1 MTICLSKGFLC
12 LFLRSCRIFMLGLIS
27 AVRKNSLAEA
37 AGIVAGDKLVAVD
50 GVQVKDIIELSF
62 YTSDYEV
69 ELELENAQG
78 QRRQVHIDKYPD
90 EDLGLEFE
98 AAVFDKVSTCYN
110 NCIFCFVDQMIPG
123 MRKGLYV
130 RDDDYRL
137 SFLYGNFITLTNLKE
152 EDFQRIIQ
160 THMTPL
166 YVSVHATDPK
176 VRCEMMHNRF
186 AGELMDKLER
196 LFAAGIEVHTQIV
209 CCPGYN
215 DGVILAKSF
224 HDLYARHPHV
234 LTMAV
239 VPVGITK
246 HREGLHPLRTFTKEE
261 AAALIDQV
269 TPWQRQCREETG
281 KTFIYLGD
289 EFYLLAGRD
298 VPTAEWYDGFP
309 QLENGIGLTRSF
321 VDEWQ
326 ATLPSL
332 SSYQAASP
340 AVIPVGESA
349 FTVLQPLLDAL
360 NKQFNTAHSFVPVPN
375 QFFGGKVNVTG
386 LLTASDILRTCK
398 ESGKRLILPAVVLNN
413 DKLFLDDTA
422 LEQFRKEYPG
432 KVDIAKDAK
441 ELLHLLL
448 ES

>member
-1 MTICLSKGFLC
+1 
-12 LFLRSCRIFMLGLIS
+12 MLGLIS
-27 AVRKNSLAEA
+27 AVRKNSLAEV

-62 YTSDYEV
+62 YTSDFEV

-215 DGVILAKSF
+215 DGEILAKSF
-224 HDLYARHPHV
+224 QDLYARHPHV

-298 VPTAEWYDGFP
+298 VPAAEWYDGFP

-321 VDEWQ
+321 LDEWQ

-349 FTVLQPLLDAL
+349 FTVLQPLIDAL

-386 LLTASDILRTCK
+386 LLTASDILSTCK
-398 ESGKRLILPAVVLNN
+398 ESCKRLILPAVVLNN

>member
-1 MTICLSKGFLC
+1 
-12 LFLRSCRIFMLGLIS
+12 MLGLIS

-215 DGVILAKSF
+215 DGEILAKSF
-224 HDLYARHPHV
+224 QDLYARHPHV

-360 NKQFNTAHSFVPVPN
+360 NKQFSTAHSFVPVPN

-386 LLTASDILRTCK
+386 LLTASDILSTCK

>member
-1 MTICLSKGFLC
+1 
-12 LFLRSCRIFMLGLIS
+12 MLGLIS

-215 DGVILAKSF
+215 DGEILAKSF
-224 HDLYARHPHV
+224 QDLYARHPHV

-298 VPTAEWYDGFP
+298 VPSAEWYDGFP

>member
-1 MTICLSKGFLC
+1 MF
-12 LFLRSCRIFMLGLIS
+12 GLIS
-27 AVRKNSLAEA
+27 GVRKNSLAEA
-37 AGIVAGDKLVAVD
+37 AGIVSGDKLIAVD

-69 ELELENAQG
+69 ELELENQEG

-98 AAVFDKVSTCYN
+98 AAVFDKVNTCYN

-123 MRKGLYV
+123 MRPGLYV

-137 SFLYGNFITLTNLKE
+137 SFLYGNFITLTNLRE
-152 EDFQRIIQ
+152 EDFARIIQ

-166 YVSVHATDPK
+166 YVSVHATDAQ
-176 VRCEMMHNRF
+176 VRCQMMHNRF
-186 AGELMDKLER
+186 AGELMEKLER

-209 CCPGYN
+209 CCPDHN
-215 DGVILAKSF
+215 DGEVLARSF
-224 HDLYARHPHV
+224 ADLYAHYPKV

-246 HREGLHPLRTFTKEE
+246 HREGLHPLRTFTKDE
-261 AAALIDQV
+261 AALLIDQV
-269 TPWQRQCREETG
+269 TAWQQRCREETG

-289 EFYLLAGRD
+289 EFYLLAGRE

-321 VDEWQ
+321 LDEWQ
-326 ATLPSL
+326 ENLATMG
-332 SSYQAASP
+332 SYQPTAD

-349 FTVLQPLLDAL
+349 FAVLQPLMEQL
-360 NKQFNTAHSFVPVPN
+360 NGQFGSRHSFVPVPN
-375 QFFGGKVNVTG
+375 SFFGGKVNVTG
-386 LLTASDILRTCK
+386 LLTAGDILQTL
-398 ESGKRLILPAVVLNN
+398 ESMPKDGSKRVILPAVVLNN
-413 DKLFLDDTA
+413 DKLFLDDKS
-422 LEQFRKEYPG
+422 LEQFKTAYPG
-432 KVDIAKDAK
+432 RVEIAKGAK

>member
-1 MTICLSKGFLC
+1 
-12 LFLRSCRIFMLGLIS
+12 MLGLIS

-215 DGVILAKSF
+215 DGEILAKSF
-224 HDLYARHPHV
+224 QDLYARHPHV

-298 VPTAEWYDGFP
+298 VPAAEWYDGFP

-386 LLTASDILRTCK
+386 LLTASDILQTCK

>member
-1 MTICLSKGFLC
+1 
-12 LFLRSCRIFMLGLIS
+12 MLGLIS

-349 FTVLQPLLDAL
+349 FTVLQPLLGAL

>member
-1 MTICLSKGFLC
+1 
-12 LFLRSCRIFMLGLIS
+12 MLGQIS
-27 AVRKNSLAEA
+27 GVRKNSLAEA

-62 YTSDYEV
+62 YTTDCEV
-69 ELELENAQG
+69 ELELENAEG

-98 AAVFDKVSTCYN
+98 AAVFDKVNTCYN
-110 NCIFCFVDQMIPG
+110 NCVFCFVDQMIPG
-123 MRKGLYV
+123 MRPGLYV

-176 VRCEMMHNRF
+176 VRCAMMHNRF

-215 DGVILAKSF
+215 DGEVLTKSF
-224 HDLYARHPHV
+224 TDLYKHYPNV

-246 HREGLHPLRTFTKEE
+246 HRENLTPLRTFSKEE

-289 EFYLLAGRD
+289 EFYLLAERD
-298 VPTAEWYDGFP
+298 VPDASWYDGFP

-321 VDEWQ
+321 VDDWHTTL
-326 ATLPSL
+326 ATMG
-332 SSYQAASP
+332 SYQATAD

-349 FTVLQPLLDAL
+349 YAILQPLMEQL
-360 NKQFNTAHSFVPVPN
+360 NKKYGSRHSFVPVPN
-375 QFFGGKVNVTG
+375 KFFGGKVNVTG
-386 LLTASDILRTCK
+386 LLTAGDILQAVT
-398 ESGKRLILPAVVLNN
+398 GKRIILPAVVLNN
-413 DKLFLDDTA
+413 DNLFLDDKS
-422 LEQFRKEYPG
+422 LEQFKKEYSG
-432 KVDIAKDAK
+432 KVEIAKDAK

>member
-1 MTICLSKGFLC
+1 
-12 LFLRSCRIFMLGLIS
+12 MLGLIS

-215 DGVILAKSF
+215 DGEILAKSF
-224 HDLYARHPHV
+224 QDLYARHPDV

-246 HREGLHPLRTFTKEE
+246 HREGLHSLRTFTKEE

-269 TPWQRQCREETG
+269 TPWQRQCREDTG

>member
-1 MTICLSKGFLC
+1 
-12 LFLRSCRIFMLGLIS
+12 MLGLIS

-215 DGVILAKSF
+215 DGEILAKSF

-298 VPTAEWYDGFP
+298 VPAAEWYDGFP

-340 AVIPVGESA
+340 AVIPVGESV

-360 NKQFNTAHSFVPVPN
+360 NKQFSTAHSFVPVPN

>member
-1 MTICLSKGFLC
+1 
-12 LFLRSCRIFMLGLIS
+12 MLGLIS

-215 DGVILAKSF
+215 DGEILAKSF

-326 ATLPSL
+326 ARLPSL

-340 AVIPVGESA
+340 AVIPVGEST

>member
-1 MTICLSKGFLC
+1 
-12 LFLRSCRIFMLGLIS
+12 MLGLIS

-215 DGVILAKSF
+215 DGEILSKSF
-224 HDLYARHPHV
+224 QNLYARHPHV

-269 TPWQRQCREETG
+269 TPWQRKCREETG

-298 VPTAEWYDGFP
+298 VPAAEWYDGFP

-360 NKQFNTAHSFVPVPN
+360 NKQFSTSHSFVPVPN

>member
-1 MTICLSKGFLC
+1 
-12 LFLRSCRIFMLGLIS
+12 MLGLIS

-110 NCIFCFVDQMIPG
+110 DCIFCFVDQMIPG

-215 DGVILAKSF
+215 DGEILAKSF
-224 HDLYARHPHV
+224 HDLYARHPHL

-298 VPTAEWYDGFP
+298 VPAAEWYDGFP

-349 FTVLQPLLDAL
+349 FTVLQPLIDAL
-360 NKQFNTAHSFVPVPN
+360 NKQFSTAHSFVPVPN

>member
-215 DGVILAKSF
+215 DGEILAKSF

-289 EFYLLAGRD
+289 EFYLLAERD

-432 KVDIAKDAK
+432 KVDIAKDAM

>member
-1 MTICLSKGFLC
+1 
-12 LFLRSCRIFMLGLIS
+12 MLGLIS

-215 DGVILAKSF
+215 DGEILTKSF
-224 HDLYARHPHV
+224 QDLYARHPHV

-289 EFYLLAGRD
+289 EFYLLAGMD
-298 VPTAEWYDGFP
+298 VPAAEWYDGFP

>member
-1 MTICLSKGFLC
+1 
-12 LFLRSCRIFMLGLIS
+12 MLGLIS

-62 YTSDYEV
+62 YTSDYGV

-215 DGVILAKSF
+215 DGEILAKSF

-298 VPTAEWYDGFP
+298 VPAAEWYDGFP

-360 NKQFNTAHSFVPVPN
+360 NKQFSTAHSFVPVPN

>member
-1 MTICLSKGFLC
+1 
-12 LFLRSCRIFMLGLIS
+12 MLGLIS

-215 DGVILAKSF
+215 DGEILAKSF

-298 VPTAEWYDGFP
+298 VPAAEWYDGFP

-360 NKQFNTAHSFVPVPN
+360 NKQFSTSHSFVPVPN

>member
-1 MTICLSKGFLC
+1 
-12 LFLRSCRIFMLGLIS
+12 MLGLIS

-298 VPTAEWYDGFP
+298 VPAAEWYDGFP

-360 NKQFNTAHSFVPVPN
+360 NKQFSTAHSFVPVPN